1 VQWREDLMN
10 GKNEALLAAAAESRF
25 NSHQRQP
32 GFAKDRKRSG
42 DG

>member
-25 NSHQRQP
+25 NST
-32 GFAKDRKRSG
+32 KDSR
-42 DG
+42 DA